1 LLLSARSD
9 RPTTAGFDYEQVV
22 GRLLEHNGWKV
33 TSTPT
38 PPGAFS
44 RESDFRVEGR
54 GFGLDV
60 EARLPGKRRPTAL
73 FDLPSDLK
81 INVADGLVVSES
93 AEPGPILET
102 LCQDGKLLVNLQDLR
117 WLDAEANSL
126 WIIVAHQ
133 ARRLLRGLSGRAR
146 SLYFRALAQ
155 SAIDANRVDAPDR
168 KVFIQS
174 LGPVEAWGIA
184 LEAFGDDH
192 VVLEVSLAYD
202 PAAPQDAAKTFFLSV
217 DPGGP
222 SIHVPSLPT

>member
-1 LLLSARSD
+1 M
-9 RPTTAGFDYEQVV
+9 
-22 GRLLEHNGWKV
+22 
-33 TSTPT
+33 
-38 PPGAFS
+38 
-44 RESDFRVEGR
+44 
-54 GFGLDV
+54 